1 MRIKTVDYG
10 WGKRLEVRLKRLEP
24 QGSAMVLPV
33 QSDLSPLT
41 LNYAL
46 TSEPIFS
53 PSTTRRILPRWF
65 RLKTMIGRLLSLHN
79 EMAALAITFRPPF
92 LTSLWVLVETLF
104 AAFPFFWSAS
114 SMPSPF
120 CCFLFTITFIFL

>member
-79 EMAALAITFRPPF
+79 EMAVEAI
-92 LTSLWVLVETLF
+92 SLWACFTKSLSAMGVKLLASF
-104 AAFPFFWSAS
+104 SFILSAS
-114 SMPSPF
+114 
-120 CCFLFTITFIFL
+120 